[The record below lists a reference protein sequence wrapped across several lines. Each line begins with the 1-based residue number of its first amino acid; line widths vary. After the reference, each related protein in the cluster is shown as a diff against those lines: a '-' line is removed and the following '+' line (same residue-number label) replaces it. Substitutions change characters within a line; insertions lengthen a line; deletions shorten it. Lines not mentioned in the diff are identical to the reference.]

1 MSKLY
6 RVINNEGVEEYG
18 VKVGDTCLLK
28 QDCQDG
34 TGCYY
39 NENWDEDG
47 TWSLSYAMVEEVVET
62 EV

>member
-6 RVINNEGVEEYG
+6 RVIDSEGVEEYG

-34 TGCYY
+34 TGWYY
-39 NENWDEDG
+39 NEN
-47 TWSLSYAMVEEVVET
+47 
-62 EV
+62 